1 MQQNLRLPAFLKP
14 TPSEFVSSRF
24 DRAQNGGNSMTVND
38 KRMHFRKSLH
48 AEASIADVLGNT
60 WSQINFL
67 DISRNGAAFISP
79 DELATG
85 SSRMVRFHLPN
96 NPTRI
101 SAICKI
107 IHCAAHTYLPGYRVG
122 AEFVRIDSED
132 VKLIDDFIAK
142 ANDVVT

>member
-1 MQQNLRLPAFLKP
+1 
-14 TPSEFVSSRF
+14 
-24 DRAQNGGNSMTVND
+24 MTVND

-48 AEASIADVLGNT
+48 AEALIADVLGNT
-60 WSQINFL
+60 WSHINFL
-67 DISRNGAAFISP
+67 DISRSGAAFISP
-79 DELATG
+79 DELTTG
-85 SSRMVRFHLPN
+85 SSRMVRFYLPN

-142 ANDVVT
+142 ADDVVT